1 MTARASVDQTRDLLD
16 WVDGLDLSPMR
27 RECMITLVERADYRM
42 RATVTVA
49 QMAEAW
55 DVKTKTAYGRLRD
68 MAHAALLAWA
78 PYEEDAAR
86 GVSSASRRRWV
97 LLMHPS
103 TPWAQHR
110 DQREVERSVF
120 FAMAPELF
128 RRRRARMEARMDALQ
143 RGELQLADPSQ
154 NNQVPA
160 PRYITPQERW
170 AQWVQP

>member
-1 MTARASVDQTRDLLD
+1 MTARARVEQTQDLLD
-16 WVDGLDLSPMR
+16 WVDGLDLSPTR
-27 RECMITLVERADYRM
+27 RECMITLVERADHQM

-49 QMAEAW
+49 QMAKAW
-55 DVKTKTAYGRLRD
+55 GVKEKTAYKRLSD
-68 MAHAALLAWA
+68 MARVGLLAWA

-86 GVSSASRRRWV
+86 GVPSTERRRWV

-103 TPWAQHR
+103 TSWAQHR
-110 DQREVERSVF
+110 EQREVERSVF

-128 RRRRARMEARMDALQ
+128 RRRRERMQARMEALQ
-143 RGELQLADPSQ
+143 RGELKLAAPSQ
-154 NNQVPA
+154 DNVPT